1 MPFVAVVP
9 WRGGVMFET
18 LYYVA
23 DKVDGSWIMRA
34 VPIRASYDDEDSRE
48 AAAWRL
54 LGSETRTGGI
64 VVLADLLGED
74 GEVVEQYEY

>member
-1 MPFVAVVP
+1 
-9 WRGGVMFET
+9 MFET

-23 DKVDGSWIMRA
+23 DVIDGTYVQRPE
-34 VPIRASYDDEDSRE
+34 PIRARYDDEDTRE

-64 VVLADLLGED
+64 VARADMIDEEGNVT
-74 GEVVEQYEY
+74 GQMEY

>member
-1 MPFVAVVP
+1 
-9 WRGGVMFET
+9 MFDT

-23 DKVDGSWIMRA
+23 DRVDGSWVMRA
-34 VPIRASYDDEDSRE
+34 VPIRASYDDEDTRE

-64 VVLADLLGED
+64 VARADIIDQD
-74 GEVVEQYEY
+74 GNVTEQMEY

>member
-1 MPFVAVVP
+1 
-9 WRGGVMFET
+9 MFDT

-23 DKVDGSWIMRA
+23 DRVDGSWIMRA
-34 VPIRASYDDEDSRE
+34 APIRASYDDEETRE

-64 VVLADLLGED
+64 VARADMIDEEGN
-74 GEVVEQYEY
+74 VTEQMEY